1 MEEFLKTQGK
11 EAVLLAGIFLRLS
24 EQKQVSAFDNCADI
38 RLWILKRV
46 GSYSINWGTCHFW
59 TNSVILTGK
68 SASKCSSILSA
79 VVLFWQTRKWR
90 KDELNWEFFNLVIFR
105 RWVSNLALNVLLF
118 SGTPELGGKRFAV
131 CIKKYAG

>member
-1 MEEFLKTQGK
+1 MEEFWKTQGK
-11 EAVLLAGIFLRLS
+11 EAVLIAGIFLCLS

-59 TNSVILTGK
+59 TNCIILTGK

-79 VVLFWQTRKWR
+79 VFLPWQNRKLR
-90 KDELNWEFFNLVIFR
+90 INELNWEFFKLVIFK
-105 RWVSNLALNVLLF
+105 RWVSNLALNVLFF
-118 SGTPELGGKRFAV
+118 SEIPVLRGRLICQYV
-131 CIKKYAG
+131 